1 MSTLMLSATTAATGS
16 AFQIRGTNNLYANRS
31 FQAVG
36 VMSSSTGTTS
46 VVIEV
51 SNDGTNYVTLGTIT
65 LALTTAPASDSFYA
79 QTVYEFYRARISQIT
94 SNATVTV
101 YMKA

>member
-1 MSTLMLSATTAATGS
+1 MSTLMLSATSATTGS
-16 AFQIRGTNNLYANRS
+16 AFEIRSTSDMYANRS

-36 VMSSSTGTTS
+36 VMSSSTGTAS

-51 SNDGTNYVTLGTIT
+51 SNDGVNYVTLGTIT
-65 LALTTAPASDSFYA
+65 LALTTSPSSDLFFAY
-79 QTVYEFYRARISQIT
+79 TIYEFYRARVTQIT
-94 SNATVTV
+94 SNGTVTV

>member
-1 MSTLMLSATTAATGS
+1 MSTLMLSATTATTGS
-16 AFQIRGTNNLYANRS
+16 AFQIRSTTDLYANRS

-36 VMSSSTGTTS
+36 VMSASTGTAS

-51 SNDGTNYVTLGTIT
+51 SNDGVNFVTLGTIDLT
-65 LALTTAPASDSFYA
+65 LTTSPSSDAFFAY
-79 QTVYEFYRARISQIT
+79 TTYDFYRARTTQVT
-94 SNATVTV
+94 SNGTVTV

>member
-1 MSTLMLSATTAATGS
+1 MSTLMLSATSATTGS
-16 AFQIRGTNNLYANRS
+16 AFQIRSTSDLYANRS

-36 VMSSSTGTTS
+36 VMSSSTGTAS

-51 SNDGTNYVTLGTIT
+51 SNDGVNYVTLGTIT
-65 LALTTAPASDSFYA
+65 LALTTAPSSDLFFAY
-79 QTVYEFYRARISQIT
+79 TVYEFYRARVTQVT
-94 SNATVTV
+94 SNVTVTV

>member
-1 MSTLMLSATTAATGS
+1 MSTLMLSATAADTGS
-16 AFQIRGTNNLYANRS
+16 AFQIRSTTDLYANRS

-36 VMSSSTGTTS
+36 VMSSSTGTAS

-51 SNDGTNYVTLGTIT
+51 SNDGVNYVTLGTIT
-65 LALTTAPASDSFYA
+65 LALTSAPSSDAFFVY
-79 QTVYEFYRARISQIT
+79 TIYEFYRARVTQIT
-94 SNATVTV
+94 TNATVTV

>member
-1 MSTLMLSATTAATGS
+1 MSTLMLSATTATTRS
-16 AFQIRGTNNLYANRS
+16 AFQIRCTSDVYTNRS

-36 VMSSSTGTTS
+36 VMSSSTGTAS

-65 LALTTAPASDSFYA
+65 LTLTTAPSSDAFFAY
-79 QTVYEFYRARISQIT
+79 TTYEFYRARLSQVT
-94 SNATVTV
+94 SNGTVTV

>member
-1 MSTLMLSATTAATGS
+1 MSTLMLSATAAATGS
-16 AFQIRGTNNLYANRS
+16 AFQIRSTSDLYANRS

-36 VMSSSTGTTS
+36 VMSASTGTAN

-51 SNDGTNYVTLGTIT
+51 SNDGTNYVTLGTINLT
-65 LALTTAPASDSFYA
+65 LTTSPSSDAFFTY
-79 QTVYEFYRARISQIT
+79 TTYEFYRARTTQVT
-94 SNATVTV
+94 SNGTVTV

>member
-1 MSTLMLSATTAATGS
+1 MLSATTTATGS
-16 AFQIRGTNNLYANRS
+16 AFQIRGTNDLFVNRS

-36 VMSSSTGTTS
+36 VMSSSTGTAS
-46 VVIEV
+46 IVIEV

-65 LALTTAPASDSFYA
+65 LALTTSPSSDAFFAYTS
-79 QTVYEFYRARISQIT
+79 YEFYRARTTQVT
-94 SNATVTV
+94 SNGTVTV

>member
-1 MSTLMLSATTAATGS
+1 MSTLMLSATAAATGS
-16 AFQIRGTNNLYANRS
+16 AFQIRGTNNYYANRS

-36 VMSSSTGTTS
+36 VMSSSTGTAS

-51 SNDGTNYVTLGTIT
+51 SNDGTNYITLGTIT
-65 LALTTAPASDSFYA
+65 LALTTSPSSDAFYA
-79 QTVYEFYRARISQIT
+79 QTVYEFYRARTTQVT
-94 SNATVTV
+94 SNGTVTV

>member
-1 MSTLMLSATTAATGS
+1 MSTLMLSATTATTGS
-16 AFQIRGTNNLYANRS
+16 AFQIRSTSDVFTNRS

-36 VMSSSTGTTS
+36 VMSSSTGTAT
-46 VVIEV
+46 VIIEV

-65 LALTTAPASDSFYA
+65 LALTTAPSSDLFFAY
-79 QTVYEFYRARISQIT
+79 TTYEFYRARASQVT
-94 SNATVTV
+94 SNGTVTV